1 MIAGKFLGEKIVKLK
16 RYDLGIEMGFGMDF
30 YLEYFK
36 FSPQIKLSFGLVD
49 LLAEDE
55 TIYTKSVEKL
65 TTNAWLLSFTFE

>member
-1 MIAGKFLGEKIVKLK
+1 MFK
-16 RYDLGIEMGFGMDF
+16 RITPILRIFDEDKARDF

-36 FSPQIKLSFGLVD
+36 FSPQIKLTYGILN
-49 LLAEDE
+49 LLSEDE